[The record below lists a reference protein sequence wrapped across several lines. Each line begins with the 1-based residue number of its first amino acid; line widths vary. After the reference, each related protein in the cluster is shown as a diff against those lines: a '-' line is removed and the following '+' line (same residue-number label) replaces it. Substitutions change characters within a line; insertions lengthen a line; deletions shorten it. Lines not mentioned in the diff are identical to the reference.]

1 MQRIYACPLSPEEY
15 NQTDGYRQVTPESV
29 CPRCR
34 RSVALHRHGR
44 YQRWVVTL
52 LAQWLYLWIARFRC
66 PQCRHTISYL
76 PDFAFTY
83 HAVQPDTFA
92 AFLDGEQVRRDV
104 CTLWDRLHGYQRR
117 FEAFGAE
124 LIRTVG
130 AGLGL
135 PPPSPRSPEGL
146 WPWLKK
152 AGEGLR
158 PLTRRLVTDFKIGLF
173 KRYHCHQPAGP

>member
-15 NQTDGYRQVTPESV
+15 EQIGGYRQVTPESV
-29 CPRCR
+29 CPRCL

-44 YQRWVVTL
+44 YQRWVVTR
-52 LAQWLYLWIARFRC
+52 LARWLYLWIARFLC
-66 PQCRHTISYL
+66 PECRHTISYL
-76 PDFAFTY
+76 PDFAFSY
-83 HAVQPDTFA
+83 HAVQPETFA
-92 AFLDGEQVRRDV
+92 AFLDGEHAARDV
-104 CTLWDRLHGYQRR
+104 RTLWDRLHRYQRR
-117 FEAFGAE
+117 FEAFGTE

-135 PPPSPRSPEGL
+135 PPPPSPQGL

-173 KRYHCHQPAGP
+173 KRYLIHQPAGP

>member
-15 NQTDGYRQVTPESV
+15 EQIGGYRQVTPESV
-29 CPRCR
+29 CPRCL

-52 LAQWLYLWIARFRC
+52 LAQWLYLWIARFLC

-83 HAVQPDTFA
+83 RAVQPDTFA

-104 CTLWDRLHGYQRR
+104 CTLCDRLHCYR
-117 FEAFGAE
+117 FEHGQFAA
-124 LIRTVG
+124 
-130 AGLGL
+130 L
-135 PPPSPRSPEGL
+135 PALARG
-146 WPWLKK
+146 
-152 AGEGLR
+152 
-158 PLTRRLVTDFKIGLF
+158 PLALAQKSG
-173 KRYHCHQPAGP
+173 